1 MTAVRQ
7 FGDDLAVP
15 VHVAVIMD
23 GNGRWARARGLPRVA
38 GHRAGAEALRR
49 TIKACRELGVGHLT
63 VFAFSSE
70 NWKRPSDEVEDL
82 MGLLKFY
89 IRKEINELMAQGV
102 AIGFIG
108 SDTGLP
114 GDVLKLMRATEEATC
129 DNTALHLTVA
139 LNYGSRNELC
149 RAFRKVARDVAS
161 GEVIADQ
168 IDEALIASHLD
179 TAAMPDPDLIVR
191 TSGEQRLSNFLLW
204 QAAYSELVFS
214 PVMWPD
220 FDKEALVA
228 AIDEYQRRER
238 RYGAIAG

>member
-1 MTAVRQ
+1 MTAVQQ
-7 FGDDLAVP
+7 FGDDLTVP
-15 VHVAVIMD
+15 LHVAVIMD

-38 GHRAGAEALRR
+38 GHRAGAEAVRR
-49 TIKACRELGVGHLT
+49 TIKACRELGVAHLT

-70 NWKRPSDEVEDL
+70 NWKRPSDEVDDL
-82 MGLLKFY
+82 MGLLKYY
-89 IRKEINELMAQGV
+89 IRKEINELKAQGV
-102 AIGFIG
+102 AIRFIG
-108 SDTGLP
+108 SDEGLP
-114 GDVLKLMRATEEATC
+114 EDVLELMRQTEQATC

-149 RAFRKVARDVAS
+149 RAFRKVAHGVAA
-161 GEVIADQ
+161 GEIVADQ
-168 IDEALIASHLD
+168 VDEALITSHLD
-179 TAAMPDPDLIVR
+179 TATMPDPDLIVR

-220 FDKEALVA
+220 FDKDALVA